1 MFCLISFIFI
11 FIIVGQL
18 EVGVINLGQAITYG
32 AYGLLMFYYTS
43 KPYWSENRKKGG
55 KKA

>member
-1 MFCLISFIFI
+1 MFCVLSLIFI
-11 FIIVGQL
+11 FIVISQL
-18 EVGVINLGQAITYG
+18 ETGAIDIGQAIAYG

-55 KKA
+55 KKV